1 MFLHSLPLLLPLP
14 HHKISRAMTGEE
26 QVLGSG
32 IFFVSSLI
40 ISRIFLS
47 KILLHYGS
55 TLDGMIVP
63 ESDSKRHTND
73 F

>member
-1 MFLHSLPLLLPLP
+1 
-14 HHKISRAMTGEE
+14 MTGEE